1 MDNRPIGVF
10 DSGVGGMTV
19 LKEIMEKLPTESFI
33 YLGDTKRFPYGSKT
47 KESIIELT
55 KNGIEFLIKKDVK
68 LIIIACGTATS
79 QALDFIK
86 NLYNIPIIGVIRPT
100 VEYINK
106 TNKKNIGVIAT
117 AGTIRSKGWEKA
129 ILNKI
134 PDAKVQSI
142 ACPLLAPMVEEGWNE
157 NKIATLAVKEYL
169 KPFNKIQTL
178 ILGCTH
184 YPLLTKTIKKQIGR
198 KVEIINIGKFV
209 AIKTKQI
216 LNEFKLNSIDNKK
229 QLEVYFTE
237 TEYKFNEVA
246 SKLIGKKIQ
255 AKLVEEENTYVIK

>member
-19 LKEIMEKLPTESFI
+19 LKEIMKKLPTESFI

-55 KNGIEFLIKKDVK
+55 KNGIEFLINKGVK
-68 LIIIACGTATS
+68 LIVIACGTATS
-79 QALDFIK
+79 QALDTVK
-86 NLYNIPIIGVIRPT
+86 DLYNIPIIGVISPT

-129 ILNKI
+129 ILEKI
-134 PDAKVQSI
+134 SDAKVQSI

-169 KPFNKIQTL
+169 KPFNKIQAL

-184 YPLLTKTIKKQIGR
+184 YPLLTKVIKKQIGK
-198 KVEIINIGKFV
+198 KVEIINIGNFV
-209 AIKTKQI
+209 AIKTEQI
-216 LNEFKLNSIDNKK
+216 LNELRINSIDNKN
-229 QLEVYFTE
+229 QLEVYLTE
-237 TEYKFNEVA
+237 TECKFNEVA
-246 SKLIGKKIQ
+246 SKLIGKDIQ
-255 AKLVEEENTYVIK
+255 AKQVKEEIVIK